1 MPTFVIAE
9 IVNIHDPKTYDRYK
23 DLAPLSIFT
32 YGGRYAARGGT
43 TEALEGS
50 YASDRYVVLEFP
62 DADSAR
68 KWWNSPEMQTGWF
81 MNGGGA
87 APARKAAAGSQDR
100 RRLPGI
106 CRVF

>member
-68 KWWNSPEMQTGWF
+68 TWWNSPEYAEAKRMRQSSSTSRIVLTHG
-81 MNGGGA
+81 
-87 APARKAAAGSQDR
+87 PAVEPPRK
-100 RRLPGI
+100 
-106 CRVF
+106 